1 MLLLYSL
8 KNLVLLK
15 QLCHYMGTKCWTYA
29 ILLPVN
35 IHVNPKFM
43 NHIKSIKLDK
53 AIINIYSV

>member
-8 KNLVLLK
+8 KNLYCLK
-15 QLCHYMGTKCWTYA
+15 QLLHYMGTKCWTHA

-35 IHVNPKFM
+35 VHVNCKFM

-53 AIINIYSV
+53 TIINIYSV